1 MGWASEEFET
11 IDLGDKRLNRRA
23 ALLAERLADSPSA
36 SIPKACQGWKE
47 TQAAYRLISNDAV
60 NAEAIAEPHIACT
73 VQRMAA
79 QSVALCIQ
87 DTSSL
92 DFNGQDIDG
101 LGPLQ
106 YEAQR
111 GMFLHP
117 TYVVAPNREP
127 LGTIDSWRWA
137 REFRD
142 EDGVRPE
149 DILESDRWI
158 EGYERVAETAADLP
172 DTRCVYV
179 ADREADI
186 VSLMARAAELE
197 HPADWLIRSKHNRTL
212 PNGGKLWASVTAEKP
227 IGEIRFILAAR
238 RGVKSRPVR
247 QQLFVKRLSIPN
259 GKKGDDKGTLEVSC
273 LVAQEIDPPKGAKP
287 VQWRLLTNRRVETL
301 LAASELIDWYRARW
315 EIEMFF
321 DILKNACKIEQL
333 QLKTMPKLEVAIALY
348 TVVAWRINR
357 LMRLG
362 RECPELEAS
371 LVFEPDEWMAAYIL
385 NEKEPPKEVP
395 TVNEVV
401 RLIASLGGFLGRKG
415 DGEPGVKTI
424 WQGMERVASFAAGM
438 KFARQM
444 ENST

>member
-23 ALLAERLADSPSA
+23 ALLAERLVDSPSA

-73 VQRMAA
+73 VQRMTA
-79 QSVALCIQ
+79 QPVALCIQ

-117 TYVVAPNREP
+117 TYVVTPNREP

-158 EGYERVAETAADLP
+158 EGYERVAETAAGLP

-179 ADREADI
+179 ADR
-186 VSLMARAAELE
+186 
-197 HPADWLIRSKHNRTL
+197 
-212 PNGGKLWASVTAEKP
+212 
-227 IGEIRFILAAR
+227 
-238 RGVKSRPVR
+238 
-247 QQLFVKRLSIPN
+247 
-259 GKKGDDKGTLEVSC
+259 
-273 LVAQEIDPPKGAKP
+273 
-287 VQWRLLTNRRVETL
+287 
-301 LAASELIDWYRARW
+301 
-315 EIEMFF
+315 
-321 DILKNACKIEQL
+321 
-333 QLKTMPKLEVAIALY
+333 
-348 TVVAWRINR
+348 
-357 LMRLG
+357 
-362 RECPELEAS
+362 
-371 LVFEPDEWMAAYIL
+371 
-385 NEKEPPKEVP
+385 
-395 TVNEVV
+395 
-401 RLIASLGGFLGRKG
+401 
-415 DGEPGVKTI
+415 
-424 WQGMERVASFAAGM
+424 
-438 KFARQM
+438 
-444 ENST
+444 

>member
-1 MGWASEEFET
+1 MGWASEEFQT
-11 IDLGDKRLNRRA
+11 IDLGDKRLNKRA
-23 ALLAERLADSPSA
+23 ALLAERLVDSPSA

-60 NAEAIAEPHIACT
+60 DAEAIAEPHIACT
-73 VQRMAA
+73 ERRMAA
-79 QSVALCIQ
+79 QPVALCIQ
-87 DTSSL
+87 DTTSL
-92 DFNGQDIDG
+92 DFNGQNIDG

-117 TYVVAPNREP
+117 TYVVTPNREP

-142 EDGVRPE
+142 EDGIRPE

-158 EGYERVAETAADLP
+158 EGYERVTETATALP

-186 VSLMARAAELE
+186 VSLMYRAAELG

-212 PNGGKLWASVTAEKP
+212 PGGGKLWASVTAEKP

-238 RGVKSRPVR
+238 RGVKSRPVQ

-259 GKKGDDKGTLEVSC
+259 GKKGEHKGSLEVSC
-273 LVAQEIDPPKGAKP
+273 LVAREIDPPKGTKP
-287 VQWRLLTNRRVETL
+287 VEWRLLTNRLVNTL
-301 LAASELIDWYRARW
+301 AEASELIDWYRARW

-321 DILKNACKIEQL
+321 DILKNACKIEKL
-333 QLKTMPKLEVAIALY
+333 QLKAMPKLEVAIALY

-371 LVFEPDEWMAAYIL
+371 LVFEPDEWIAAYIL
-385 NEKEPPKEVP
+385 NEKEPPNKVP

-424 WQGMERVASFAAGM
+424 WQGMEQVASFAAGM
-438 KFARQM
+438 KFARRM
-444 ENST
+444 DNNT

>member
-11 IDLGDKRLNRRA
+11 IDLGDKRLNKRA
-23 ALLAERLADSPSA
+23 ALLAERLVDSPSA

-60 NAEAIAEPHIACT
+60 SAEAIAEPHIACT
-73 VQRMAA
+73 QLRMAA
-79 QSVALCIQ
+79 QPVALCIQ
-87 DTSSL
+87 DTSVL
-92 DFNGQDIDG
+92 DFNEQDIEG

-117 TYVVAPNREP
+117 TYVVTPNREP
-127 LGTIDSWRWA
+127 LGTLDSWRWA

-142 EDGVRPE
+142 ETGERPE
-149 DILESDRWI
+149 SILESDRWI
-158 EGYERVAETAADLP
+158 EGYERVAETAGSLP

-186 VSLMARAAELE
+186 VSLMCRAAELD

-212 PNGGKLWASVTAEKP
+212 PGGGKLWASVTAEKP

-238 RGVKSRPVR
+238 RGVKSRPVH

-259 GKKGDDKGTLEVSC
+259 GKKGEYKGTVKVSC
-273 LVAQEIDPPKGAKP
+273 LVAQEINPPKGSKP
-287 VQWRLLTNRRVETL
+287 VQWRLLTNRAVQTL
-301 LAASELIDWYRARW
+301 HEASELIDWYRARW

-321 DILKNACKIEQL
+321 DILKNACKIEAL
-333 QLKTMPKLEVAIALY
+333 QLKTMHKLEVAIALY

-362 RECPELEAS
+362 RECPDLDAS
-371 LVFEPDEWMAAYIL
+371 LVFETEEWMAAYIL
-385 NEKEPPKEVP
+385 NEKEPPETAP

-401 RLIASLGGFLGRKG
+401 RLIAALGGFLGRKG
-415 DGEPGVKTI
+415 DGEPGIKTI
-424 WQGMERVASFAAGM
+424 WQGMEKVASFAAGM
-438 KFARQM
+438 KFARRIGIR
-444 ENST
+444 S